1 MNEIF
6 MDLAIKQAEL
16 AMQENEIPIGCVIVN
31 GDKIIAVA
39 HNMKEKSRMV
49 TRHAEIIAIEEAS
62 KQIGNWRLLN
72 CDIYITLEPCPMC
85 ASAIKQAR
93 ISNVYCGLSN
103 SDSNNLKIINQIFQN
118 DNTNPKV
125 NLYNNLAV
133 DKVKY
138 IMQNF
143 FEKQRKK

>member
-1 MNEIF
+1 MNKKY
-6 MDLAIKQAEL
+6 MDLAIKQAEV
-16 AMQENEIPIGCVIVN
+16 AMMDNEIPIGCVIVKN
-31 GDKIIAVA
+31 NEIIAIA
-39 HNMKEKSRMV
+39 HNEKEKSNMV

-62 KQIGNWRLLN
+62 KKIGNWRLLN

-103 SDSNNLKIINQIFQN
+103 SDSKNLTIITQIFEK
-118 DNTNPKV
+118 DNTNPNV
-125 NLYNNLAV
+125 NFYNNLAV
-133 DKVKY
+133 DKVRQV
-138 IMQNF
+138 MQSF